1 MQVQRVGSPEA
12 AIAAREIL
20 IDTRAKLYGLL
31 ASDAGSGGDMP
42 ADDVLADDGPAD
54 DVPADRA

>member
-12 AIAAREIL
+12 AIAAQEIL

-31 ASDAGSGGDMP
+31 ASDGRPGRPVGRRRAGRRGR
-42 ADDVLADDGPAD
+42 L
-54 DVPADRA
+54 

>member
-1 MQVQRVGSPEA
+1 MQVQRVGTPEA

-31 ASDAGSGGDMP
+31 ASDAGSGGYVPVRRCGRRRDQADP
-42 ADDVLADDGPAD
+42 A
-54 DVPADRA
+54 

>member
-12 AIAAREIL
+12 GIAAREIL

-31 ASDAGSGGDMP
+31 AADSGSTGAVPDDDASDEDAPDT
-42 ADDVLADDGPAD
+42 LA
-54 DVPADRA
+54 